1 MKERNKN
8 VLNVPSNVSLVL
20 EKTTIVKNVPPP
32 ERKDLNQNVHV
43 NLVNMT
49 TKVSVKI
56 VNTHVSPVKEM
67 PISVPDV
74 LITEN
79 QPQIAHVQ
87 PDT

>member
-1 MKERNKN
+1 MKERKKN
-8 VLNVPSNVSLVL
+8 VLNVPSNVPPVSDL
-20 EKTTIVKNVPPP
+20 TTTVKNVPPP

-49 TKVSVKI
+49 TKVSVNH